1 MGLSEE
7 QMSLLGAGEGFPV
20 DSWPSSA
27 LFRVRE
33 ALGLSIHEGQKHKR
47 GPLAG
52 CKKRPWRQG
61 GVRKWQAN
69 STASGKEGG
78 WGLRDALMSFKCS
91 Q

>member
-7 QMSLLGAGEGFPV
+7 QMFLMGAGEGFPV

-27 LFRVRE
+27 LFRVR
-33 ALGLSIHEGQKHKR
+33 ATLGLSSHKGQKDKR
-47 GPLAG
+47 GPLDG

-69 STASGKEGG
+69 GTASV
-78 WGLRDALMSFKCS
+78 
-91 Q
+91 